1 VQVDRGPGTA
11 STLGYATFGGTVA
24 ITSTTPS
31 NTARINPYATLGTHA
46 IKLYGLQLD
55 SDAVPQLGGA
65 RGFTDAQ
72 GVDGLGALSGTRLPA
87 QHDRTYDQV
96 QPAIDARYTIRL
108 GWVAYAQTARGFVAP
123 PINVLYTNAPVNLT
137 PQNTWSYQVGTTY
150 QTDAFIVSADGYY
163 IDFSNRIASRSLGG
177 GDPAFFNSGG
187 TIYKGLEF
195 EGTVRVRSGVSHYSN

>member
-1 VQVDRGPGTA
+1 M
-11 STLGYATFGGTVA
+11 
-24 ITSTTPS
+24 
-31 NTARINPYATLGTHA
+31 
-46 IKLYGLQLD
+46 
-55 SDAVPQLGGA
+55 
-65 RGFTDAQ
+65 
-72 GVDGLGALSGTRLPA
+72 DGLGTLSGTRLPA
-87 QHDRTYDQV
+87 QYDRMYDQV